1 MKIIQSAKVCKSCQK
16 PVEEAAV
23 VELKTIAADG
33 LKKPM
38 PTSADASTGD
48 GVVPG
53 KAAGGAGLT
62 EKTPASGPEKKSG
75 PAGGDSGITFDD
87 LVEGGLSETEDGSSF
102 EQMEVV
108 RDTGDDKP
116 PEPGIKM
123 SRGSG
128 GLAHIN
134 IIEKAEPTG
143 FVSSNFQRRVLPRLI
158 QIFML
163 LLLIAFIS
171 AGVFIYNVMDLPEYY
186 NSFHMRMENSKSFGE
201 ALIQLNVCENAR
213 QDVKLGFQVSEIEK
227 SFKNSYVMW
236 KVIVS
241 QVTPITSDPL
251 SKHTYV
257 LMAKPDRLAKSP
269 HFIRMYMNAKMIGKI
284 KRKPF
289 VLKEERSMTV
299 SGRIIAWARSR
310 DRQSLEIELYDAE
323 IVEGY

>member
-23 VELKTIAADG
+23 VELKTISVDG
-33 LKKPM
+33 SKKPL
-38 PTSADASTGD
+38 PPVEDTSTDAGREA
-48 GVVPG
+48 G
-53 KAAGGAGLT
+53 KAAGGAGLI
-62 EKTPASGPEKKSG
+62 EKSPVAGLEKKSE
-75 PAGGDSGITFDD
+75 PHCADSGITFDD
-87 LVEGGLSETEDGSSF
+87 LVESGLSEPDDGSLF

-108 RDTGDDKP
+108 RDNGDDKP

-128 GLAHIN
+128 GIAHIN

-143 FVSSNFQRRVLPRLI
+143 FASSNFQRRVLPRLL
-158 QIFML
+158 QIFAL
-163 LLLIAFIS
+163 IVLIAGI
-171 AGVFIYNVMDLPEYY
+171 GVCVFIYNVMELPEYY

-213 QDVKLGFQVSEIEK
+213 KDVKLGFQVSEIEK

-241 QVTPITSDPL
+241 QVTSITSDPL

-257 LMAKPDRLAKSP
+257 LMVKPDRTAKAP
-269 HFIRMYMNAKMIGKI
+269 HFIRMYMNNKMIGKI

-289 VLKEERSMTV
+289 ILKEERSMTV
-299 SGRIIAWARSR
+299 SGRIIAWSRSS
-310 DRQSLEIELYDAE
+310 DRQSLEIEVYDAE

>member
-16 PVEEAAV
+16 PVEEAAA
-23 VELKTIAADG
+23 VELKTISADG
-33 LKKPM
+33 LKKPIL
-38 PTSADASTGD
+38 PAADTSIDSGRT
-48 GVVPG
+48 PG
-53 KAAGGAGLT
+53 KAAGGAGLI
-62 EKTPASGPEKKSG
+62 EKPPAAGPEKKSG
-75 PAGGDSGITFDD
+75 PDGADSGITFDD
-87 LVEGGLSETEDGSSF
+87 LVEDGLSEPDDGSSF

-108 RDTGDDKP
+108 RDTDDEKP

-128 GLAHIN
+128 GLAHVN

-143 FVSSNFQRRVLPRLI
+143 FASSNFQRRVLPGLI

-163 LLLIAFIS
+163 ILLIAGIG
-171 AGVFIYNVMDLPEYY
+171 ACVFIYNVMDLPEYY

-213 QDVKLGFQVSEIEK
+213 KDVKLGFQVSEIEK

-241 QVTPITSDPL
+241 QVTSITSDPL

-257 LMAKPDRLAKSP
+257 LMVKPDRLAKSP
-269 HFIRMYMNAKMIGKI
+269 HFIRMYMNDKMIARI
-284 KRKPF
+284 KKKPF
-289 VLKEERSMTV
+289 ILKEEKSMTV
-299 SGRIIAWARSR
+299 NGRIIAWARSS
-310 DRQSLEIELYDAE
+310 DRQSLEIEIYDAE

>member
-16 PVEEAAV
+16 SVEEAAV
-23 VELKTIAADG
+23 VELKIIAADG
-33 LKKPM
+33 SKKPM
-38 PTSADASTGD
+38 PPSADASTGA
-48 GVVPG
+48 GGAPG
-53 KAAGGAGLT
+53 KAAGGAGLI
-62 EKTPASGPEKKSG
+62 EKTPAAGPEIKSG
-75 PAGGDSGITFDD
+75 QAGADSGITFDD
-87 LVEGGLSETEDGSSF
+87 LVEGGLSEPEDSSSF

-108 RDTGDDKP
+108 RDTDDEKP

-143 FVSSNFQRRVLPRLI
+143 FASSNFQRRVLPRLL
-158 QIFML
+158 QIFVL
-163 LLLIAFIS
+163 IVLIAGI
-171 AGVFIYNVMDLPEYY
+171 GVCVFIYNVMELPEYY
-186 NSFHMRMENSKSFGE
+186 NSFHMRIETSKSFSE

-241 QVTPITSDPL
+241 QVTSITSDPL

-257 LMAKPDRLAKSP
+257 LMVKPDRMAKSP
-269 HFIRMYMNAKMIGKI
+269 HFIRMYMNAKMIAKI
-284 KRKPF
+284 KKKPF
-289 VLKEERSMTV
+289 ILKEEKSMTIN
-299 SGRIIAWARSR
+299 GRIIAWARSS
-310 DRQSLEIELYDAE
+310 DRQSLEIEIYDAE